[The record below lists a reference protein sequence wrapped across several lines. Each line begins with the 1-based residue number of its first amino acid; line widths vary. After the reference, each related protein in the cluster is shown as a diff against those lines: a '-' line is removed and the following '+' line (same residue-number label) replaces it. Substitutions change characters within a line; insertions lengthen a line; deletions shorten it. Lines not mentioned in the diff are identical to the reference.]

1 MGKINNNP
9 HISKQVPETCSMNFT
24 DRGSGGCRALDKNSE
39 MLPSCRVLI
48 CRHKDCKGVLKSS
61 GI

>member
-1 MGKINNNP
+1 
-9 HISKQVPETCSMNFT
+9 VNFT

-39 MLPSCRVLI
+39 MLPSCRVFI

-61 GI
+61 GSW